1 MESSVQ
7 SKIQAMSTHRSTD
20 GSYEGPLAVISQ
32 EIRILN
38 NIGKRFVAS
47 FDRFQVHRAL
57 LAALQDLY
65 SFAACCILLKGDPYE
80 LFIIPC
86 YPLSPAFIDAMI
98 ERIANAAKVI
108 DFQDL
113 NVEQLVRTAYLD
125 APDEFAR
132 PRAKDIA
139 TQSHIG
145 SSFNIPLTV
154 ENRII
159 GLLSL
164 FDEKPGTFDTKLL
177 QLTAII
183 ADYAAV
189 ALENVRLRE
198 RENALWRQA
207 ELERQRLE
215 LIIRS
220 MSEGLLITDHQG
232 KILSM
237 NNSAR
242 HLLSEARD
250 ELKRDLPLRVLAS
263 TSDVPWLSTLADVA
277 ERAFTDQMVTN
288 QELIVGMTG
297 ENIPVTLSVSAAPLH
312 ETGDM
317 SLKPIGVV
325 TVLNDVT
332 SIRQLELMKDE
343 FVSVVSHELRTPL
356 TAIKGYTQH
365 LARRIERRLRR
376 ARTQKPTSSAP
387 LDEFPESYDLRSLS
401 IIQSQTDHLERL
413 VSDLLDLSRMQQG
426 QFNLHFEPFYLAD
439 LLSDHARSVQA
450 SAEQHTIYLDIA
462 VEDSKI
468 EADRGRIGQVI
479 GTILDNAVKYSPH
492 GGQVTVLLQDHED
505 GYMVSVIDQGVGV
518 SPEHFDHIFER
529 FYRVHNTASHQYTGI
544 GLGLCV
550 AKTIIEGHGGS
561 IWFTS
566 TLGAGS
572 TFHFTLPR
580 VPRPSRTTRQLK
592 PL

>member
-7 SKIQAMSTHRSTD
+7 PTIQAMSTHRSTD
-20 GSYEGPLAVISQ
+20 GSHEGPRAAINQ

-38 NIGKRFVAS
+38 TIGKRFVAS
-47 FDRFQVHRAL
+47 IDRFQVHRAL

-65 SFAACCILLKGDPYE
+65 SFAACCILLKDPYE

-86 YPLSPAFIDAMI
+86 YPLRPALIDAMI
-98 ERIANAAKVI
+98 EHIVNAAKAI
-108 DFQDL
+108 DFQHLDA
-113 NVEQLVRTAYLD
+113 EQLARTAYLD

-132 PRAKDIA
+132 PRAQNTA
-139 TQSHIG
+139 TRTQIG
-145 SSFNIPLTV
+145 SKITIPLTV
-154 ENRII
+154 ESRII

-164 FDEKPGTFDTKLL
+164 FDENVGSFDTELL
-177 QLTAII
+177 QMTTIV

-198 RENALWRQA
+198 RENALWRAA

-220 MSEGLLITDHQG
+220 MSEGLLITDDQG

-237 NNSAR
+237 NNSATR
-242 HLLSEARD
+242 LLWAAHE
-250 ELKRDLPLRVLAS
+250 ELKRDLPLRILAA
-263 TSDVPWLSTLADVA
+263 TSDVSWLSTLADVT
-277 ERAFTDQMVTN
+277 EQAFTGQVVTN
-288 QELIVGMTG
+288 QELIVGTTG
-297 ENIPVTLSVSAAPLH
+297 DNVPLTLSVSAAPLH
-312 ETGDM
+312 EGGDS

-365 LARRIERRLRR
+365 LVRRIERRIRR
-376 ARTQKPTSSAP
+376 ARAQQMSTSAS
-387 LDEFPESYDLRSLS
+387 LDDLPESYDLRSLT

-426 QFNLHFEPFYLAD
+426 QLHLHFEPFYLAD
-439 LLSDHARSVQA
+439 LLSEQVRSVQG

-462 VEDSKI
+462 VADSYV
-468 EADRGRIGQVI
+468 EADRARIGQVV
-479 GTILDNAVKYSPH
+479 GTFLDNAIKYSPQ
-492 GGQVTVLLQDHED
+492 GGQVTVLLEDHED
-505 GYMVSVIDQGVGV
+505 GYKVSVIDQGVGV

-529 FYRVHNTASHQYTGI
+529 FYRVHNTASHQYPGI
-544 GLGLCV
+544 GLGLYV
-550 AKTIIEGHGGS
+550 AKTIIEGHGGN

-580 VPRPSRTTRQLK
+580 VPHPRTTRKLQ
-592 PL
+592 